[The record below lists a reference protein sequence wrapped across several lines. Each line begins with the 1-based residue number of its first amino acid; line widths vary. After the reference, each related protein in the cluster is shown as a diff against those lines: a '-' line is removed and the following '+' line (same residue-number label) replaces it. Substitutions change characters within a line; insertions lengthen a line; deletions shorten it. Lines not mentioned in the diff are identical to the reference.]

1 MTASAHDFTPLEG
14 LPGPRNAITDVPG
27 LRVGQAEDR
36 TAWTGVTVIL
46 PDHPAV
52 AACDIRGG
60 APGTK
65 ETDLLA
71 PSALVER
78 VHGICLSGGSAFGLD
93 AASGVMDF
101 LVAQGIGF
109 PVGTARIPIVPAA
122 ILFDLLNGGDKTW
135 TEPPYR
141 ALARAA
147 CAAAGRE
154 VAQGNAGA
162 GYGAKAGKLK
172 GGLGTASVY
181 TGGDWVGALVAVN
194 PVGSVLHPG
203 TLSFWAWPFE
213 RGDELGGQQ
222 PPTRP
227 LAALTDWT
235 DTAIPQIGAN
245 TTIAVVATDAPLTKA
260 DAHRVAIMA
269 QDGFARAI
277 RPVHTPFDGD
287 SVFALATGDGSGVSP
302 DRLAR
307 LGQAAADCLARSVA
321 RGVYEAESLGAYPSY
336 KSLKQQKNS

>member
-1 MTASAHDFTPLEG
+1 MTASAHDFTPQEG

-101 LVAQGIGF
+101 LVTQGIGF

-141 ALARAA
+141 ALARTA
-147 CAAAGRE
+147 CATAGRE

>member
-1 MTASAHDFTPLEG
+1 MTASAHDFTPQEG

-135 TEPPYR
+135 AEPPYR
-141 ALARAA
+141 ALARTA

-307 LGQAAADCLARSVA
+307 LGQAAADCLVRSVA

>member
-1 MTASAHDFTPLEG
+1 MAATAPAFSPQDGA
-14 LPGPRNAITDVPG
+14 PGPRNAITDVPG

-36 TAWTGVTVIL
+36 SVWTGVTVIL
-46 PDHPAV
+46 PDQPAI

-71 PSALVER
+71 PSALVAR
-78 VHGICLSGGSAFGLD
+78 VHALCLSGGSAFGLD

-101 LVAQGIGF
+101 LAAQDIGF
-109 PVGTARIPIVPAA
+109 PVGTARVPIVPAA
-122 ILFDLLNGGDKTW
+122 ILFDLLNGGVKDW

-147 CAAAGRE
+147 CAAAGLE

-172 GGLGTASVY
+172 GGLGTASLY

-213 RGDELGGQQ
+213 RAGELGGQE
-222 PPTRP
+222 PPLHP
-227 LAALTDWT
+227 IAALTDWT
-235 DTAIPQIGAN
+235 ETAVPQIGAN
-245 TTIAVVATDAPLTKA
+245 TTLAVVATNAPLTKT
-260 DAHRVAIMA
+260 DAHRMAIMA
-269 QDGFARAI
+269 QDGLARAI

-307 LGQAAADCLARSVA
+307 VGQAAADCLARAVA
-321 RGVYEAESLGAYPSY
+321 RGVYEAESLGAFPSY
-336 KSLKQQKNS
+336 RSLKQQKNS